1 MVRESQD
8 RKNTT
13 AEKEQAAQQDPEEES
28 MDKKQTQ
35 ESGTDSDINEKS
47 GLAQQEQEGGSG
59 QTEQLRDELSSA
71 KKEAAETYDR
81 LLRLSAEFENYK
93 KRVQRQMEDNKKY
106 ANEELIKDLLSVV
119 DNLER
124 ALSAAGEKKTDTD
137 VSMAEG
143 IEMTLNEI
151 LKILKKHDVTPVEAM
166 GKPFDPAYHEALMQE
181 ETDEY
186 PENTVVGEMQ
196 KGYLLHDRLIRPA
209 MVSVSKAKSS

>member
-13 AEKEQAAQQDPEEES
+13 PEEEQAAQQDPKEES

-35 ESGTDSDINEKS
+35 ENVTDSDGNEN
-47 GLAQQEQEGGSG
+47 GDLTHAEQEGGSEET
-59 QTEQLRDELSSA
+59 QQLREDLSSA

-93 KRVQRQMEDNKKY
+93 KRIQRQMEESKKY

-124 ALSAAGEKKTDTD
+124 ALSAAGEKKADTD
-137 VSMAEG
+137 ASMAEG

-151 LKILKKHDVTPVEAM
+151 LKILKKHNVTPVEAM

>member
-1 MVRESQD
+1 MVRESHE
-8 RKNTT
+8 RRNKA
-13 AEKEQAAQQDPEEES
+13 AEEQAAKKDPEEES
-28 MDKKQTQ
+28 MNKKQSQGTSTDSELSEGSGPEQ
-35 ESGTDSDINEKS
+35 SDSPGESGEIE
-47 GLAQQEQEGGSG
+47 E
-59 QTEQLRDELSSA
+59 LRENLSSA
-71 KKEAAETYDR
+71 KAEAAETYDR

-124 ALSAAGEKKTDTD
+124 ALSAAGEKKADTD

-151 LKILKKHDVTPVEAM
+151 LKILKKHNVTPVEAM